1 MSRTPFAYI
10 VASFATAVLINL
22 DTFYLLFTFLYSFR
36 CICLPRL
43 VNKVDQNW
51 SDIISVVKVRGLRG
65 LSPLTLTMVW
75 APCNMSPPDW
85 IYKVL
90 FYAQITPN

>member
-1 MSRTPFAYI
+1 MSKMPFAYI
-10 VASFATAVLINL
+10 VASFAIAVLINL

-51 SDIISVVKVRGLRG
+51 SDIINGQSEG
-65 LSPLTLTMVW
+65 LSEG
-75 APCNMSPPDW
+75 AQSPHFNHG
-85 IYKVL
+85 VSL
-90 FYAQITPN
+90 LQ